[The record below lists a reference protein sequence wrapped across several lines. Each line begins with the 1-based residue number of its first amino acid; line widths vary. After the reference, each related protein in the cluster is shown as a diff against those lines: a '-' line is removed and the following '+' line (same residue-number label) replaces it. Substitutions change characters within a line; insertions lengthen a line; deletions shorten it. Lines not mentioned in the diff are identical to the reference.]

1 MKPELR
7 SSSSAA
13 GLRPQ
18 VSGRPGPAAF
28 TLIEVLAAMTV
39 LAIILMLL
47 GQVFSGST
55 LAWETGTRRMDQNIG
70 ARAVMDL
77 IAQDLSG
84 AIVLNLSQGG
94 VASPY
99 GGAKTSLRFLT
110 LAQTPDSTHL
120 EGRIVEYYV
129 DATSVNGVTCY
140 QLMRSV
146 STAPSTVSGAYSGSL
161 PAAGGGSPGAVADN
175 IAAFEAYANGTDTSY
190 TSQSN
195 QVPRYVDIFLSMLS
209 AADAQKAGVAAGGQ
223 AQYVEKH
230 EKRYTTR
237 VFLHNQKGYS
247 IAY

>member
-1 MKPELR
+1 MKPALR
-7 SSSSAA
+7 PPSSAA
-13 GLRPQ
+13 GLRSQ

-39 LAIILMLL
+39 LVIILMLL

-77 IAQDLSG
+77 IARDLSG
-84 AIVLNLSQGG
+84 AIVLKLDPSG
-94 VASPY
+94 VSPY
-99 GGAKTSLRFLT
+99 SSGATSSLRFLT

-129 DATSVNGVTCY
+129 DPTSVNGVTCY
-140 QLMRSV
+140 QLNRV
-146 STAPSTVSGAYSGSL
+146 QYTDQGTVSGAYSGTLGTDRSG
-161 PAAGGGSPGAVADN
+161 AGAVADN
-175 IAAFEAYANGTDTSY
+175 IAAFVALANGTDTSY
-190 TSQSN
+190 PSQSN

-223 AQYVEKH
+223 APYVEKH